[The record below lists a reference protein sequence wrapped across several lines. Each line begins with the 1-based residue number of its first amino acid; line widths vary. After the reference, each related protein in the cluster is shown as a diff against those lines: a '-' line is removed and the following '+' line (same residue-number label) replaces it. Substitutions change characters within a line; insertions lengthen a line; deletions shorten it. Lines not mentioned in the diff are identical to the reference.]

1 MSPDHNLD
9 RVRLSTHLFT
19 KKKSDPT
26 AAVPYVRKKLI
37 SKGWNFYL
45 VLNEKRT
52 DDRCR
57 AFRCRRRIKARI
69 KNAFEIWKIC
79 RSKCRINLGGGQ
91 NAAAWHTRLCLQ
103 NHLLPP
109 PARRTIIKATVL
121 IKLDKIECQIPS
133 GSLKGRNTE
142 KRAPSV
148 KKNSIT
154 WEIKIAKANTHNG
167 RKKTR
172 FFRKKNSHPRG

>member
-1 MSPDHNLD
+1 MSSDHNLD

-19 KKKSDPT
+19 KKKRARDPT

-133 GSLKGRNTE
+133 GSLKGKNTE

-148 KKNSIT
+148 KK
-154 WEIKIAKANTHNG
+154 KLDYVG
-167 RKKTR
+167 D
-172 FFRKKNSHPRG
+172 KNRESKHAQR